1 MSYIKPVTWKGVYD
15 GPKREIH
22 INIDE
27 PAKSVI
33 KEFQA
38 LKMDRF

>member
-22 INIDE
+22 LKIDE
-27 PAKSVI
+27 PDKSVI
-33 KEFQA
+33 KELQA
-38 LKMDRF
+38 LKKDRF